1 MATAVERA
9 RASRTTRATVASV
22 TRARV
27 SSRGR
32 AHRAPRARAV
42 REGGFVALE
51 GDAAH
56 LPHPHSDHVR
66 VDMYVATLRCHDRD
80 VRLVLP
86 ESEDV
91 VVDVYSALG
100 RPNDDPHWADLWHGG
115 AALASDIFA
124 RPELVRGKRVID
136 LGCGLGIA
144 GIAAAMVGAREVVMT
159 DREERALWCALAG
172 CKANGVRDV
181 REMPRE
187 WNFPDDVELP
197 KIPSFD
203 DVEDAASPC
212 VVSAAKVDWFEPEKA
227 PTGFDVVLACDV
239 LYTPDA
245 VDAIATL
252 VLRLF
257 DGNANDGDG
266 TFLLADPP
274 GRFPKNHARFMS
286 LMEDPSRIPGFAGG
300 NRRRSIVSVTSSIE
314 ECLNLEQKTMAVK
327 LSNYDIVGDR

>member
-1 MATAVERA
+1 MTAIERA
-9 RASRTTRATVASV
+9 AVTGTTTSTLSRASPRW
-22 TRARV
+22 RARGEI
-27 SSRGR
+27 S
-32 AHRAPRARAV
+32 ARAA
-42 REGGFVALE
+42 REDGFVPLE
-51 GDAAH
+51 GDGAH

-66 VDMYVATLRCHDRD
+66 MEMYGATVRCRARD

-115 AALASDIFA
+115 AALAAEIFA
-124 RPELVRGKRVID
+124 EPELVRGKRVID

-172 CKANGVRDV
+172 CKANGLRDV

-197 KIPSFD
+197 KLPSFD

-212 VVSAAKVDWFEPEKA
+212 VVSASKVDWFEPEKA

-300 NRRRSIVSVTSSIE
+300 DGRRSIVSVTSSIE
-314 ECLNLEQKTMAVK
+314 ECLNLEQKAMAVK
-327 LSNYDIVGDR
+327 LSNYDIVCEK